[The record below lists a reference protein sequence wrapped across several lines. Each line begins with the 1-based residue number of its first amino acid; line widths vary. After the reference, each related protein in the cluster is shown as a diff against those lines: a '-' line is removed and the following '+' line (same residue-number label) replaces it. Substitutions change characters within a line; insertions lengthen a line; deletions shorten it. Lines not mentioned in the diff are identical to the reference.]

1 MCLPLWRRYGESID
15 QVTTLRARNQISGL
29 KLELKSV
36 TRNLDETIKCIFG
49 FTAGLTEF
57 IVILNMREDFH

>member
-1 MCLPLWRRYGESID
+1 MCLPLSRQYGESID

-29 KLELKSV
+29 RLELKSV

-49 FTAGLTEF
+49 FTVSLTESG
-57 IVILNMREDFH
+57 VLM